1 MRILKIFL
9 AIAVAIQMFLG
20 CQLFES
26 NKVTQQE
33 IKSASKWSEKDQEP
47 SFIDCDGFDQAID
60 KKNCFESMIS
70 NSIMDYISENPW
82 ESSQY
87 IDEEIVLNLHIDKE
101 GYFSLQDIER
111 SKAIADAIPN
121 MDESLEI
128 AVSQIPQAQPA
139 IKTNVGVFVATTLK
153 LPIMISAQ

>member
-26 NKVTQQE
+26 NKVSPQE
-33 IKSASKWSEKDQEP
+33 IKSASAWSEKDQKP
-47 SFIDCDGFDQAID
+47 SFTDCDGFDQAID

-87 IDEEIVLNLHIDKE
+87 IDEEIVLNLQIDKA
-101 GYFSLQDIER
+101 GYFSLLDIVR
-111 SKAIADAIPN
+111 SKSIADAIPN
-121 MDESLEI
+121 MDESLKI
-128 AVSQIPQAQPA
+128 AVSRIPQAQPA

>member
-1 MRILKIFL
+1 MKILKIFL

-26 NKVTQQE
+26 NKVTPQE
-33 IKSASKWSEKDQEP
+33 INSASQWSDKDQEP
-47 SFIDCDGFDQAID
+47 SFSDCDGFDQAID

-70 NSIMDYISENPW
+70 NTIMDYISENPW

-101 GYFSLQDIER
+101 GYFSLQDIIR
-111 SKAIADAIPN
+111 SKALAEAIPN

-153 LPIMISAQ
+153 LPIMISAE

>member
-1 MRILKIFL
+1 
-9 AIAVAIQMFLG
+9 
-20 CQLFES
+20 
-26 NKVTQQE
+26 
-33 IKSASKWSEKDQEP
+33 
-47 SFIDCDGFDQAID
+47 
-60 KKNCFESMIS
+60 MIS

-82 ESSQY
+82 ESSKY

-111 SKAIADAIPN
+111 SKVIADAIPN

>member
-1 MRILKIFL
+1 
-9 AIAVAIQMFLG
+9 
-20 CQLFES
+20 
-26 NKVTQQE
+26 
-33 IKSASKWSEKDQEP
+33 
-47 SFIDCDGFDQAID
+47 
-60 KKNCFESMIS
+60 MIS

-111 SKAIADAIPN
+111 SKVIADAIPN

>member
-1 MRILKIFL
+1 
-9 AIAVAIQMFLG
+9 
-20 CQLFES
+20 
-26 NKVTQQE
+26 
-33 IKSASKWSEKDQEP
+33 
-47 SFIDCDGFDQAID
+47 
-60 KKNCFESMIS
+60 MIS

-82 ESSQY
+82 ESSKY

-111 SKAIADAIPN
+111 SKVIADAIPN
-121 MDESLEI
+121 MDESLDI

>member
-1 MRILKIFL
+1 MRFLKIFL
-9 AIAVAIQMFLG
+9 GIGVAIQMFLG

-26 NKVTQQE
+26 NKVTPQE
-33 IKSASKWSEKDQEP
+33 IKSASTWSEKDQEP
-47 SFIDCDGFDQAID
+47 SFSDCDGFDQAID

-82 ESSQY
+82 ESSKY

-111 SKAIADAIPN
+111 SKEISDAIPN

>member
-1 MRILKIFL
+1 
-9 AIAVAIQMFLG
+9 MF
-20 CQLFES
+20 
-26 NKVTQQE
+26 
-33 IKSASKWSEKDQEP
+33 SKLQNWALLLQ
-47 SFIDCDGFDQAID
+47 GRHGA
-60 KKNCFESMIS
+60 
-70 NSIMDYISENPW
+70 YISCYATMEHNI
-82 ESSQY
+82 Y
-87 IDEEIVLNLHIDKE
+87 VVLNLHIDKE

-111 SKAIADAIPN
+111 SKVIADAIPN